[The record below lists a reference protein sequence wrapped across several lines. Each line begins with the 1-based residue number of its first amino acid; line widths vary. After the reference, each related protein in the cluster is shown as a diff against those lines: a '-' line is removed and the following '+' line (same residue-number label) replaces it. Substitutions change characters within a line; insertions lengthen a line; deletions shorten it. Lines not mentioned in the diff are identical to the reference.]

1 LIRNGNERSLRLRNP
16 NVARDRL
23 MRLLFEADDLDR
35 GKITPE
41 ALCGAIGRT
50 IDHNNLDVGH
60 PLLRKQ

>member
-1 LIRNGNERSLRLRNP
+1 LIRDGNEGSLRVCNS

-23 MRLLFEADDLDR
+23 MRLLFEANNLDR
-35 GKITPE
+35 WKITPE
-41 ALCGAIGRT
+41 AVCGSIGRT